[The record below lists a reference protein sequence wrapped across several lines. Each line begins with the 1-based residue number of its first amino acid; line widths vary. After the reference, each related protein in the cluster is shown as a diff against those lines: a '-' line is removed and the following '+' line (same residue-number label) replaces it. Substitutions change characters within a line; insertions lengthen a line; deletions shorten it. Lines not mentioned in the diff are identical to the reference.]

1 MAAEA
6 GRGCQH
12 TLLLFDSFFPLILSL
27 CPLLSYS
34 RSVND
39 SMAAL
44 AVSYLYLSLSS
55 LLFFLVFFFP
65 GGWQAGKGAREADG
79 CKKEIGSKSA
89 KEKAIKTIYWRNP
102 VEIAKDYMGQSN
114 RSSCSK
120 YQKWSKITFMPKWLA
135 NINLGHILVAVN
147 IICLHVLIFKI
158 ANIYFIL

>member
-34 RSVND
+34 RS
-39 SMAAL
+39 AL

-65 GGWQAGKGAREADG
+65 GGCHAGKGAREADG

-102 VEIAKDYMGQSN
+102 VEIAKDGTKQ
-114 RSSCSK
+114 
-120 YQKWSKITFMPKWLA
+120 Q
-135 NINLGHILVAVN
+135 
-147 IICLHVLIFKI
+147 VLMFKI
-158 ANIYFIL
+158 SKVI